1 MYLII
6 IFIAYC
12 DLLLLVCELVCLS
25 VKFHFSPAMFPEK
38 ALGILLL
45 QADLYLKLCGVQVTY
60 FTKRNYNLAVPLPTS
75 IGSPMSWKTEII
87 NITFP

>member
-45 QADLYLKLCGVQVTY
+45 QADLYLFIVEC
-60 FTKRNYNLAVPLPTS
+60 
-75 IGSPMSWKTEII
+75 E
-87 NITFP
+87 